1 MRRNHF
7 ALLLTTALLTL
18 AISSVAV
25 AQTPQ
30 ATPAP
35 GTTGH
40 GVTSHPAVVESRLGS
55 VSFGGSPLKPI
66 AVLAVTLAGAG
77 YAMRS
82 MARGF
87 DSLLDG

>member
-1 MRRNHF
+1 MRRIF

-25 AQTPQ
+25 AQNPRP
-30 ATPAP
+30 TPAQ
-35 GTTGH
+35 GSTGH
-40 GVTSHPAVVESRLGS
+40 GVANHPAMASSRLGS
-55 VSFGGSPLKPI
+55 VTFGGSPLKPI
-66 AVLAVTLAGAG
+66 AVLVMTLAGAG
-77 YAMRS
+77 IAMRS